1 MGQVWRRGS
10 RQASHGHERGSIP
23 RIHGEALRALML
35 TATVLM
41 TCVPTYASS
50 ARSARARIAVSYVPP
65 SDPAHRE
72 IYRMLQR
79 QRVLER
85 LGEVIRLVR
94 LPHRL
99 TFRMKGCGGEP
110 NAWYDPESYSVT
122 MCYEMVAAIVNL
134 APRTR
139 SPAGVTRDQAIRGPV
154 AQILLHE
161 TSHALFH
168 LLRVPIF
175 GREEDAADQL
185 ASLILLQLAPARAR
199 AVVNGSGYFFATLG
213 RQEPMEKGRFA
224 DVHGL
229 SWQRFY
235 NLVCLA
241 YGWNPHRYG
250 DIVAKGYLPQER
262 AERCGEETEQ
272 VSHAFERLIVPH
284 LRVRPHRGVNLRR
297 AWRSR

>member
-1 MGQVWRRGS
+1 M
-10 RQASHGHERGSIP
+10 HGG
-23 RIHGEALRALML
+23 ALRALVAGAVVLL
-35 TATVLM
+35 TGFPAHAF
-41 TCVPTYASS
+41 PTKPVSLRVAVRYA
-50 ARSARARIAVSYVPP
+50 PP
-65 SDPAHRE
+65 ADPAHRE
-72 IYRMLQR
+72 IYRTAQR

-85 LGEVIRLVR
+85 LGEIVSLVR

-99 TFRMKGCGGEP
+99 TFRMEGCGGEP
-110 NAWYDPESYSVT
+110 NAWYDPESRSVT

-134 APRTR
+134 APRTK

-199 AVVNGSGYFFATLG
+199 DVVNGSGYFFATLG
-213 RQEPMEKGRFA
+213 RQEPMETGRFA

-241 YGWNPHRYG
+241 YGSNPHRYG
-250 DIVAKGYLPQER
+250 DIVAKGYLPKER

-272 VSHAFERLIVPH
+272 VSYAFERLIVPH
-284 LRVRPHRGVNLRR
+284 LRVRPHRGANLRR